1 MLPAPDEEKLQETEK
16 RLAEVQEQLADPNL
30 FSEPSRL
37 RLLSRECGSLTRLVE
52 QYQRYRELSE
62 AIEDNRQLSENSD
75 EDEELRELALEE
87 IEQLQPQLEQAAQD
101 LLDRILVQDKDAGRN
116 VIMEIRAGTGG
127 DEAALFAGDLFRMYG
142 RFAERQG
149 WKVEVIDGSPTDLGG
164 FKEIIFSVSGED
176 VHLHLRYEM
185 GGHRVQRVPQTE
197 TSGRIHTSAATVAV
211 MGEPEEVEIEIRE
224 ADLRVDF
231 FRASGPGGQKVNR
244 TSSAVRLTHM
254 PTGLVVSIQDETSQ
268 HKNRAKAMRVL
279 RSRIYDHVETR
290 RQEKEQSLRRG
301 QIGSGD
307 RSQRIRTYNFPQNR
321 VTDHRIRENFN
332 LEKIVKEG
340 ALEGLISSLRNQ
352 EKEQRLKVL

>member
-1 MLPAPDEEKLQETEK
+1 MKRSCKKPKK

-87 IEQLQPQLEQAAQD
+87 IEQLQPRLEQAEQD

-197 TSGRIHTSAATVAV
+197 TSGRIHTSAATIAV
-211 MGEPEEVEIEIRE
+211 MGEPEDVEIEIRE

-332 LEKIVKEG
+332 LDKVVKEG

-352 EKEQRLKVL
+352 EKEQRLKEL

>member
-1 MLPAPDEEKLQETEK
+1 MLPAPVEEKLQETEK

-87 IEQLQPQLEQAAQD
+87 IEQLQPRLEQAEQD

-142 RFAERQG
+142 RFAERRG

-197 TSGRIHTSAATVAV
+197 TSGRIHTSAATIAV
-211 MGEPEEVEIEIRE
+211 MGEPEDVEIEIRE

-321 VTDHRIRENFN
+321 VTDHRIQENFN
-332 LEKIVKEG
+332 LDKVVKEG
-340 ALEGLISSLRNQ
+340 ALEALISSLQDQ
-352 EKEQRLKVL
+352 EKEQRLKEL

>member
-1 MLPAPDEEKLQETEK
+1 
-16 RLAEVQEQLADPNL
+16 
-30 FSEPSRL
+30 
-37 RLLSRECGSLTRLVE
+37 
-52 QYQRYRELSE
+52 
-62 AIEDNRQLSENSD
+62 
-75 EDEELRELALEE
+75 
-87 IEQLQPQLEQAAQD
+87 
-101 LLDRILVQDKDAGRN
+101 
-116 VIMEIRAGTGG
+116 MEIRAGTGG

-142 RFAERQG
+142 RLAERQG
-149 WKVEVIDGSPTDLGG
+149 WKVEVLDGRATDLGG
-164 FKEIIFSVSGED
+164 FKEIIFSVAGEE

-211 MGEPEEVEIEIRE
+211 MGEPEEVEIEVKE

-244 TSSAVRLTHM
+244 TSSAVRLTHL

-321 VTDHRIRENFN
+321 VTDHRIGQNFN
-332 LEKIVKEG
+332 LEKVVKEG
-340 ALEGLISSLRNQ
+340 DLNNLIAGLRSREREL
-352 EKEQRLKVL
+352 RLKEL

>member
-1 MLPAPDEEKLQETEK
+1 MLPPAVEEKLKETEE
-16 RLAEVQEQLADPNL
+16 RLEEVQQLLADPEVL
-30 FSEPSRL
+30 SSPPRL
-37 RLLSRECGSLTRLVE
+37 RLLSRECGSLAKVAE
-52 QYQRYRELSE
+52 EYKHYRELSQTIADNQE
-62 AIEDNRQLSENSD
+62 LCDNPQEDSE
-75 EDEELRELALEE
+75 LQELALEE
-87 IEQLQPQLEQAAQD
+87 NEKLRPELEQAEQG
-101 LLDRILVQDKDAGRN
+101 LLDRILVQDKNANRN

-142 RFAERQG
+142 RLAERQG
-149 WKVEVIDGSPTDLGG
+149 WKVEVLDGRATDLGG
-164 FKEIIFSVSGED
+164 FKEIIFSVAGEE

-211 MGEPEEVEIEIRE
+211 MGEPEEVEIEVKE

-244 TSSAVRLTHM
+244 TSSAVRLTHL

-321 VTDHRIRENFN
+321 VTDHRIQENFN
-332 LEKIVKEG
+332 LDKVVKEG
-340 ALEGLISSLRNQ
+340 ALEALISSLQNQ
-352 EKEQRLKVL
+352 EKEQRLKEL

>member
-1 MLPAPDEEKLQETEK
+1 MLPAPVEEKLQEAEK

-75 EDEELRELALEE
+75 EDGALRELALEE
-87 IEQLQPQLEQAAQD
+87 IEQLQPQLEQAEQD

-116 VIMEIRAGTGG
+116 VIVEIRAGTGG

-211 MGEPEEVEIEIRE
+211 MGEPEDVEIEIRE

-321 VTDHRIRENFN
+321 VTDHRIQENFN
-332 LEKIVKEG
+332 LDKVVKEG
-340 ALEGLISSLRNQ
+340 ALEALISSLQNQ
-352 EKEQRLKVL
+352 EKEQRLKEL

>member
-1 MLPAPDEEKLQETEK
+1 MLPAPVEEKLQEAEK

-75 EDEELRELALEE
+75 EDGALRELALEE
-87 IEQLQPQLEQAAQD
+87 IEQLQPQLEQAEQD

-176 VHLHLRYEM
+176 VHRHLRYEM

-211 MGEPEEVEIEIRE
+211 MGEPEDVEIEIRE

-332 LEKIVKEG
+332 LDKVVKEG

-352 EKEQRLKVL
+352 EKEQRLKEL

>member
-1 MLPAPDEEKLQETEK
+1 MLPAPVEEKLQETEK
-16 RLAEVQEQLADPNL
+16 RLAAVQEQLADPEL

-37 RLLSRECGSLTRLVE
+37 RLLSRECGSLTKLVE
-52 QYQRYRELSE
+52 QYRRYRELSE
-62 AIEDNRQLSENSD
+62 AIEDNRQISENAS
-75 EDEELRELALEE
+75 EDEALRELALEE
-87 IEQLQPQLEQAAQD
+87 IEQLKPNLAEAEQD
-101 LLDRILVQDKDAGRN
+101 LLDRILIQDKDASRN

-127 DEAALFAGDLFRMYG
+127 DEAALFAGDLFRMYS

-149 WKVEVIDGSPTDLGG
+149 WKVELIDGSPTDLGG
-164 FKEIIFSVSGED
+164 FKEVIFSVTGEE

-211 MGEPEEVEIEIRE
+211 MGEPEDVEIEIRE

-244 TSSAVRLTHM
+244 TSSAVRLTHL

-279 RSRIYDHVETR
+279 RSRIYDHVETQR
-290 RQEKEQSLRRG
+290 REKEQSLRRG

-332 LEKIVKEG
+332 LEKVVKEG
-340 ALEGLISSLRNQ
+340 SLENLISSLQNQ
-352 EKEQRLKVL
+352 EKEQRLKEL

>member
-1 MLPAPDEEKLQETEK
+1 MLPAPVEEKLQEAEK

-75 EDEELRELALEE
+75 EDGALRELALEE
-87 IEQLQPQLEQAAQD
+87 IEQLQPQLEQAEQD

-332 LEKIVKEG
+332 LDKVVKEG
-340 ALEGLISSLRNQ
+340 ALEDLISSLRNQ
-352 EKEQRLKVL
+352 EKEQRLKEL

>member
-1 MLPAPDEEKLQETEK
+1 MLPAPVEEKLQETEK

-75 EDEELRELALEE
+75 EDEALRELALEE
-87 IEQLQPQLEQAAQD
+87 IEQLQPRLEQAEQA

-197 TSGRIHTSAATVAV
+197 TSGRIHTSAATIAV
-211 MGEPEEVEIEIRE
+211 MGEPEDVEIEIRE

-340 ALEGLISSLRNQ
+340 ALEDLISSLRNQ
-352 EKEQRLKVL
+352 EKEQRLKEL

>member
-1 MLPAPDEEKLQETEK
+1 MLPPAVEEKLKETEE
-16 RLAEVQEQLADPNL
+16 RLEEVQQLLADPEVL
-30 FSEPSRL
+30 SSPPRL
-37 RLLSRECGSLTRLVE
+37 RLLSRECGSLAKVADE
-52 QYQRYRELSE
+52 YKRYRELSQTIADNQE
-62 AIEDNRQLSENSD
+62 LCDNPQEDSE
-75 EDEELRELALEE
+75 LQELALEE
-87 IEQLQPQLEQAAQD
+87 NEKLRPELEQAEQG
-101 LLDRILVQDKDAGRN
+101 LLDRILVQDKNANRN

-142 RFAERQG
+142 RLAERQG
-149 WKVEVIDGSPTDLGG
+149 WKVEVLDGRATDLGG
-164 FKEIIFSVSGED
+164 FKEIIFSVAGEE

-211 MGEPEEVEIEIRE
+211 MGEPEEVEIEVKE

-244 TSSAVRLTHM
+244 TSSAVRLTHL

-279 RSRIYDHVETR
+279 RSRIYDHVESQ

-321 VTDHRIRENFN
+321 VTDHRIKENFN
-332 LEKIVKEG
+332 LEKVVKEG
-340 ALEGLISSLRNQ
+340 ALEKMLEMLRSQ
-352 EKEQRLKVL
+352 DREQRLQEL

>member
-1 MLPAPDEEKLQETEK
+1 MLPAPVEEKLQETEK

-87 IEQLQPQLEQAAQD
+87 IEQLQPRLEQAEQD
-101 LLDRILVQDKDAGRN
+101 LLDRILVQDKDVGRN

-197 TSGRIHTSAATVAV
+197 TSGRIHTSAATIAV
-211 MGEPEEVEIEIRE
+211 MGEPEDVEIEIRE
-224 ADLRVDF
+224 ADLRMDF

-332 LEKIVKEG
+332 LDKVVKEG

-352 EKEQRLKVL
+352 EKEQRLKEL